1 MAEAKTKKPQD
12 HKTKSLDPDTT
23 ITVVVSGRQWKVD
36 MAALAEWDTVDDI
49 GEMDAGNWTRAPR
62 LLKALLGREQY
73 AQARQTFG
81 KTHTLEVGGKF
92 ASDLIVAVNAAG
104 APNS

>member
-1 MAEAKTKKPQD
+1 MATAKKAPSD
-12 HKTKSLDPDTT
+12 HKSKALDPETSRT
-23 ITVVVSGRQWKVD
+23 LTVDGKPWSVD
-36 MAALAEWDTVDDI
+36 LTALASWDVMDDI